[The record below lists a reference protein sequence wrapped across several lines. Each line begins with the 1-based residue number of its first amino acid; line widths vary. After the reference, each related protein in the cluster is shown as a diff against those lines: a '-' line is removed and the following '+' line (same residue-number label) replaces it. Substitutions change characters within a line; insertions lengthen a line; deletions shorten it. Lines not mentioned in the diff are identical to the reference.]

1 MFQTISKIMLQG
13 SGNALALLGVVFAV
27 IFPGIGSSQG
37 VGMVGVAG
45 AGLLSE
51 APDSFGPALILQALP
66 GTQGI
71 YGLLV
76 GFLILFSNPM
86 VLGGQLPISHGLYYF
101 LSSLPMA
108 VVGYFSALWQA
119 RVALAGMGLLA
130 KQPTEGMKGVIQ
142 SGLVE
147 TYAVLALLISVL
159 AIFSVSGIP
168 A

>member
-1 MFQTISKIMLQG
+1 MLEYISEMFFKT
-13 SGNALALLGVVFAV
+13 SGNALALLGAFVAV
-27 IFPGIGSSQG
+27 ILPGLGSARA
-37 VGMVGVAG
+37 VGSVGEAG

-51 APDSFGPALILQALP
+51 MPDSFGPTLILQALP

-76 GFLILFSNPM
+76 GFLILFTNPV
-86 VLGGQLPISHGLYYF
+86 VLGGTLPVSTGFYYLLSALPIAFCGYGS
-101 LSSLPMA
+101 A
-108 VVGYFSALWQA
+108 VYQG
-119 RVALAGMGLLA
+119 RVALAGLGLLA

-159 AIFSVSGIP
+159 AVFSVAGIP